1 MNGQR
6 ALNVTQI
13 YLLKSIIGIIRVMK
27 GIPMNTFTT
36 DMEHPVSIPGK
47 NVSLNGL
54 LRIPENAKGIILFVH
69 GSGSSRNQY
78 VASILNQGRYAT
90 LLFDLLTSQE
100 DVIDEVTREFRFD
113 IHLLASR
120 LITVAHW
127 CINELAAYH
136 FSIGLFGAS
145 TGGGAALEAAAQ
157 EPKLFKAI
165 VSRGGRPDL
174 AGNYLPKVKAPT
186 LLIVGGNDE
195 VVIGLNQQAMSQM
208 NCITRLEI
216 VPGATH
222 LFEEPGTL
230 QEVALLAQ
238 KWFDQHI
245 TT

>member
-1 MNGQR
+1 
-6 ALNVTQI
+6 
-13 YLLKSIIGIIRVMK
+13 
-27 GIPMNTFTT
+27 MNTYTT
-36 DMEHPVSIPGK
+36 AMEHPISIPST
-47 NVSLNGL
+47 NVYLNGL
-54 LRIPENAKGIILFVH
+54 LIIPEDAKGIILFAH
-69 GSGSSRNQY
+69 GSGSSRFSSRNQY

-100 DVIDEVTREFRFD
+100 ELIDEVTREFRFD

-127 CINELAAYH
+127 CINELTAYH

-145 TGGGAALEAAAQ
+145 TGGGAALGAAAQ

-174 AGNYLPKVKAPT
+174 AGNYLPQVKTPT

-208 NCITRLEI
+208 KCTTRLEI

-230 QEVALLAQ
+230 QEAARLAQ
-238 KWFDQHI
+238 KWFDQYLPHHEFK
-245 TT
+245 

>member
-1 MNGQR
+1 MN
-6 ALNVTQI
+6 AL
-13 YLLKSIIGIIRVMK
+13 
-27 GIPMNTFTT
+27 TT
-36 DMEHPVSIPGK
+36 GMEHSVSIPSK
-47 NVSLNGL
+47 NVSLKGL
-54 LRIPENAKGIILFVH
+54 LRIPEDAQGIILFVH
-69 GSGSSRNQY
+69 GSGSSRFSSRNQY
-78 VASILNQGRYAT
+78 VASILNQGKYAT

-100 DVIDEVTREFRFD
+100 DLIDEVTREFRFD

-127 CINELAAYH
+127 CIDELAPYQ

-157 EPKLFKAI
+157 EPQLFKAI

-174 AGNYLPKVKAPT
+174 AGNYLLQVKAPT

-195 VVIGLNQQAMSQM
+195 VVIGLNQHAMSQM
-208 NCITRLEI
+208 SCTTRLEI

-230 QEVALLAQ
+230 QVVAILAQ
-238 KWFDQHI
+238 KWFDQHL
-245 TT
+245 TASCKLK